1 MFITPACLWQKEQV
15 VLSFEHCTS
24 SHTSQKPSLTD
35 TSSFPQSHA
44 HTLVQ
49 RTNSPY
55 VQLTRS
61 VLRKSAE
68 SLVGIVKPQ
77 KTSRHG
83 SGSIAPTLSPAQ
95 FGLLLLIDSP
105 SCSSLFSPVQGLL
118 RTSIPVPF
126 SQALLSLYP
135 VFKPVYSINQ
145 PSTVHSIKIFHLS
158 NWSASQNSCLWEP

>member
-1 MFITPACLWQKEQV
+1 MFITPACSWQKEQV

-35 TSSFPQSHA
+35 TSRFPQSHA

-77 KTSRHG
+77 KTFRHG
-83 SGSIAPTLSPAQ
+83 SGSIAPTLSPGQ

-105 SCSSLFSPVQGLL
+105 SCSSLSFPQSRVFLELASLFHSL
-118 RTSIPVPF
+118 RCFFLSIPC
-126 SQALLSLYP
+126 
-135 VFKPVYSINQ
+135 
-145 PSTVHSIKIFHLS
+145 S
-158 NWSASQNSCLWEP
+158 NHFIP